1 MPVINNVIRDEV
13 IEGKMYDL
21 AYRFYREKGIDES
34 KEDIRIEGYMQGNDG
49 YFYLAK
55 YRGAPIGS
63 ILHFKG
69 RLVIAYFGSDK
80 EGGEE

>member
-21 AYRFYREKGIDES
+21 AYRFYRDKGIDDT
-34 KEDIRIEGYMQGNDG
+34 KEDINIEGYMQGSEG

-55 YRGAPIGS
+55 YRGTPIGS
-63 ILHFKG
+63 ILHYKS
-69 RLVIAYFGSDK
+69 RLVIAYYDIDT
-80 EGGEE
+80 EGL